1 MQSIIINA
9 HAKINLTLYVGNV
22 LENGYHN
29 IDTVMHTVELH
40 DIITLSKASRLSLAV
55 TEGTAPSG
63 EDFICQR
70 GSNRTEI
77 SFRVKE
83 KNSITSRTRGRF
95 FGCSCCIK
103 RFKSNV

>member
-63 EDFICQR
+63 DLP
-70 GSNRTEI
+70 
-77 SFRVKE
+77 
-83 KNSITSRTRGRF
+83 
-95 FGCSCCIK
+95 K
-103 RFKSNV
+103 RSGGETGTGLWPDL